1 MTEIAF
7 YSAVLNPIGSTAK
20 LIAKIVA
27 QQRRVRVLTPD
38 AAATAELG
46 RLLWESPA
54 EGFIPHVTLASPH
67 VAHTPVV
74 IDHAATHEGTADVLI
89 NLGLT
94 PPPFFARFERLFEI
108 IGQDEGLANAG
119 RERWKFYKER
129 GYALTHT
136 VMRT

>member
-7 YSAVLNPIGSTAK
+7 YSAVLNPIGSTSK

-46 RLLWESPA
+46 RLLWETPA

-67 VAHTPVV
+67 LAHTPVV

-94 PPPFFARFERLFEI
+94 PPPFFARFEQMFEI
-108 IGQDEGLANAG
+108 IGQDDVLASAG
-119 RERWKFYKER
+119 RERWKFYKAR

>member
-20 LIAKIVA
+20 LIGKIVA

-46 RLLWESPA
+46 RVLWEIPA
-54 EGFIPHVTLASPH
+54 EGFVPHVTLASPH
-67 VAHTPVV
+67 LAHTPVV
-74 IDHAATHEGTADVLI
+74 IDHAVTHDGAADVLI
-89 NLGLT
+89 NLSLA
-94 PPPFFARFERLFEI
+94 PPPLFARFERLFEI
-108 IGQDEGLANAG
+108 IGQDEMLASAG
-119 RERWKFYKER
+119 RERWKFYKDR

-136 VMRT
+136 VMR